1 MLSGKDIWLLRC
13 ALDDRDL
20 WREGVCL
27 AASPPT
33 KPPPKRQNADCH
45 FEQSE
50 KSNIFQEFR
59 ILPDNSVL

>member
-1 MLSGKDIWLLRC
+1 MTGIYG
-13 ALDDRDL
+13 DL